1 MRHDVKR
8 GAVLLMTSSLFLSL
22 VNACQKSAGTQ
33 LPILEILFFRNFL
46 SMPFVFFI
54 ASRTQVTLRTERLAG
69 HALRSLFGLISMFL
83 VLFVL
88 TKLPLFEQQVFS
100 YLQPIFVALFATFF
114 FGETLSVGR
123 QLAIGLGF
131 CGVAIAASGRF
142 ATPVHLETPVWVY
155 LVALSQGAF
164 AALSTLQIRQLS
176 KTEHSITI
184 TLWQAIFMT
193 GATLVLMPFVWVTPA
208 PGEAVLLLAIGTF
221 SGAAQLFQTEA
232 FASAQVSSIGAFLYF
247 GLVWAGLIGW
257 LWFGEVP
264 GMRAAIGGLVIAG
277 AGIWAVRSK

>member
-8 GAVLLMTSSLFLSL
+8 GAVLLMKSSLFLSL

-142 ATPVHLETPVWVY
+142 ATPVHLETSVWVY

-184 TLWQAIFMT
+184 TVWQAIFMT
-193 GATLVLMPFVWVTPA
+193 GATLVLMPFIWVTPS
-208 PGEAVLLLAIGTF
+208 PGEALLLLAIGTF
-221 SGAAQLFQTEA
+221 SGAAQLLQTEA

-264 GMRAAIGGLVIAG
+264 GLRAAIGGLVIAG